1 MVFCISYLDSAA
13 YITVAGTESRI
24 KRHLHIHIPYHLYI
38 VAVVN
43 VIISSNNQLAI
54 AVIYF
59 ATIPAHR
66 GIQNDNIWVSSFG
79 VTGPPALFLR
89 HRSLLNE
96 AFLEQDVPGIGFIR
110 PGYFLFKKATA
121 LIGHL
126 VPMALHPG
134 KLLTTHVIVVKPK
147 DHPIHCDYA
156 TKKV

>member
-1 MVFCISYLDSAA
+1 M
-13 YITVAGTESRI
+13 AGTESRI

-79 VTGPPALFLR
+79 VTGPPPLFLR
-89 HRSLLNE
+89 HKSFLNE

-110 PGYFLFKKATA
+110 PGYFLFKKARA

-126 VPMALHPG
+126 VPIGAIDGTSSRQTAINP
-134 KLLTTHVIVVKPK
+134 
-147 DHPIHCDYA
+147 CYRR
-156 TKKV
+156 